1 MVKMSIIILF
11 FIFSNINSLSDI
23 SKDVIELKD
32 LTKTKFIL
40 DNEFVLLK
48 YENNMEKLFNSSIN
62 FIFDNGEK
70 SSTKIYIYDS
80 LDKIQRGE
88 TGFINYLHE
97 TSLKGRKYF
106 TISYDDSFYKD
117 KTTYYFVLYDIS
129 TKYTDYIYVL
139 NSLNYLPLEEEI
151 YYQITFD
158 IQLKFNF
165 IVEKNYLTY
174 LHYQARDITGLIYKT
189 AYKFKII
196 NENGETFINEENRG
210 TCGYVE
216 IKPNIKYFI
225 EVELAQSSSGSK
237 ETEFM
242 LNFKKNKEKFLLE
255 EGKEKEVRVLHPQ
268 SFSFFRT
275 ISNLTINETIR
286 FKGKIDKSDFHY
298 DRFYVKYYESDNF
311 ENLVNDLPSNR
322 QDFDYEI
329 GSLSWGGEFDFKLKK
344 KKNSKKG
351 ILLGVFI
358 DSNELYFKLEPTK
371 INIITLTGE
380 EEEKKE
386 EEKEQEQEDNSD
398 SSSLSA
404 GAIFGIILSCI
415 IFIAIIICCCKYTD
429 CCDSS
434 GSKGFCII
442 FFTSE
447 EYYSIN

>member
-1 MVKMSIIILF
+1 MSIIILF
-11 FIFSNINSLSDI
+11 FVLSKINSLSDI

-32 LTKTKFIL
+32 LTKTKFSL
-40 DNEFVLLK
+40 NNEFVLLEYK
-48 YENNMEKLFNSSIN
+48 NSMENFFNSSIN
-62 FIFDNGEK
+62 FIFDTGEK
-70 SSTKIYIYDS
+70 SSTKIYIYNS
-80 LDKIQRGE
+80 LDKIKRGDN
-88 TGFINYLHE
+88 GFINYLHE
-97 TSLKGRKYF
+97 TSLKGTKYF
-106 TISYDDSFYKD
+106 TISHDDSFYKD
-117 KTTYYFVLYDIS
+117 KTIYYFVLYDIS

-189 AYKFKII
+189 AYKFKIK
-196 NENGETFINEENRG
+196 NENGETFIDGENRG
-210 TCGYVE
+210 SCGYVE

-255 EGKEKEVRVLHPQ
+255 EGKEKEIRVLHPQ

-286 FKGKIDKSDFHY
+286 FKGKIDKSDFHT
-298 DRFYVKYYESDNF
+298 DRFYIKYYESDNF

-329 GSLSWGGEFDFKLKK
+329 GSLNWGGEFDFKLKK
-344 KKNSKKG
+344 IYNSQKG

-358 DSNELYFKLEPTK
+358 DSNELYWKLEPTK
-371 INIITLTGE
+371 INITTLTGE
-380 EEEKKE
+380 EDDKKD
-386 EEKEQEQEDNSD
+386 KQKEQEDNQD
-398 SSSLSA
+398 SSYW
-404 GAIFGIILSCI
+404 GFGGIIAFIVSCI
-415 IFIAIIICCCKYTD
+415 IVIGLIIWRSKRND
-429 CCDSS
+429 CCELDCAR
-434 GSKGFCII
+434 KIHI
-442 FFTSE
+442 TLIKRE
-447 EYYSIN
+447 ENYYINRKE